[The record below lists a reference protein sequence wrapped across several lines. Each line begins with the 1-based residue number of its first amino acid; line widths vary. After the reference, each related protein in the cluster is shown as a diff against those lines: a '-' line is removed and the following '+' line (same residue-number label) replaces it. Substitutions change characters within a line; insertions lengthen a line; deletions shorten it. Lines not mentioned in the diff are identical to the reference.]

1 MGKNKFSYYFTNYLR
16 LLIPHICYKGA
27 FERVLNGMSDNDQE
41 AILKRVNY
49 YNKLLPGST
58 LDNTASRIDQFKYR
72 SKLKTYFFD
81 LVKYLRYFQGDCR
94 FHYRFGD
101 VTEVPLVPAFVK
113 SRPVGTNNRNSVL
126 LKLNEVR
133 HFNFVNDN
141 VPFKKKKN
149 ILFGRAKVFALHKN
163 RELFLEK
170 YYNHPLCD
178 TGKINNDGRNSQWLV
193 PKASIRQHLNYKFI
207 LCLEGNDVA
216 TNLKWVMSSNS
227 LAVMPAP
234 RYETWFME
242 GTLIPDYHYVSIADD
257 YSDLEEKLTY
267 YTNHQDEALKIIEN
281 AHRYVKQFLDKKQE
295 KLISLLT
302 IQQYFNR
309 TMQNC

>member
-1 MGKNKFSYYFTNYLR
+1 MGKNKFYYYFTNYLR

-27 FERVLNGMSDNDQE
+27 FERVLNGMSDYDQE
-41 AILKRVNY
+41 AISKRVNY

-58 LDNTASRIDQFKYR
+58 LDNTASQIDQFKYR

-81 LVKYLRYFQGDCR
+81 LNKYLRYFQGNYR

-101 VTEVPLVPAFVK
+101 VTEVPEVPAFVK
-113 SRPVGTNNRNSVL
+113 SRPIGTNNRNSVL

-141 VPFKKKKN
+141 VPFEKKKN

-163 RELFLEK
+163 RESFLKK
-170 YYNHPLCD
+170 YHNHPLCD
-178 TGKINNDGRNSQWLV
+178 IGKINDDGRNAQWLV
-193 PKASIRQHLNYKFI
+193 PKASIRQHLNYKYI

-257 YSDLEEKLTY
+257 FSDLEEKLTY
-267 YTNHQDEALKIIEN
+267 YTKYPDEALKIIEN
-281 AHRYVKQFLDKKQE
+281 AHRHVAQFLDKKQE